1 MTNKLYGSIKR
12 SVFGNLSVYVLQI
25 VSMIFYARMFTPQDF
40 GVVASVQVFVIFFQ
54 LFSDLGLSPAL
65 LSLKKISDNLRDSV
79 FTFTIVIGCVLG
91 AIFYA
96 FTFFLNIYYDNQ
108 LYSFF
113 GIFVSISIIFQAM
126 ATVPTVGLHRET
138 KFYSIAMVNIIS
150 ELVTFVLVIALYQ
163 FEYGVIILF
172 LRILLFAALRF
183 VMLYVLSKST
193 SLGLAKLNFNFTYL
207 SEVVR
212 FSTYQFLFNVV
223 NYFSRNL
230 DNILIGKYLSIESLG
245 IYDKSYQLMRYPLQL
260 ITYSINPAIQPIL
273 SGQKLAL
280 IVEEHNKL
288 IKKLLI
294 LSIPIALFL
303 GINSS
308 QVVLLLFGDQWSKVD
323 ALVSILSFIIP
334 IQMVLSTSGSFFQSI
349 NKPQLL
355 FYSGAIAAAVNI
367 MFIIFGVYLGT
378 IVTVAICLCISFT
391 ISFIVIY
398 FVLFKYGFS
407 VSSAEFYKIIVKIT
421 AQYLPVILLYSFSTS
436 YFSVDTGMVFIDLL
450 ISGSLLLALLAMFN
464 LKMLS
469 ENLLPNREVA
479 TESI

>member
-1 MTNKLYGSIKR
+1 MSNKLYSSIKK

-40 GVVASVQVFVIFFQ
+40 GIVASVQVFVIFFQ

-65 LSLKKISDNLRDSV
+65 LSLKKISSNLRDSV
-79 FTFTIVIGCVLG
+79 FTFTIVLGSVL
-91 AIFYA
+91 ATIFYA
-96 FTFFLNIYYDNQ
+96 FTFLLNLYYDNPY
-108 LYSFF
+108 YSFF

-126 ATVPTVGLHRET
+126 ATVPTVSLHRET

-150 ELVTFVLVIALYQ
+150 ELITFVLVIALYQ

-172 LRILLFAALRF
+172 LRLLLSSILRF
-183 VMLYVLSKST
+183 LMLYGLSKST

-212 FSTYQFLFNVV
+212 FSSFQFLFNVV

-245 IYDKSYQLMRYPLQL
+245 VYDKSYQLMRYPLQL

-273 SGQKLAL
+273 SGQNLAI
-280 IVEEHNKL
+280 IVDEHNKL

-294 LSIPIALFL
+294 LSIPIALFM
-303 GINSS
+303 GINST
-308 QVVLLLFGDQWSKVD
+308 QIVLLLFGDQWSKVGT
-323 ALVSILSFIIP
+323 LVSILSFIIP
-334 IQMVLSTSGSFFQSI
+334 IQMVLSTSGAFFQSI
-349 NKPQLL
+349 DKPELL

-367 MFIIFGVYLGT
+367 IFIILGIYLGN
-378 IVTVAICLCISFT
+378 IDAVATCLCISFT

-398 FVLFKYGFS
+398 FVLFKHGFS
-407 VSSAEFYKIIVKIT
+407 VSSGDFYKIIMKIT
-421 AQYLPVILLYSFSTS
+421 AQYMPVILFYSLSTS
-436 YFSVDTGMVFIDLL
+436 YLLIDTGLVFIDLL
-450 ISGSLLLALLAMFN
+450 LSGSLLLILLAIFN
-464 LKMLS
+464 LKMLRVNLFPGKNAIS
-469 ENLLPNREVA
+469 EGL
-479 TESI
+479 